1 LNLVA
6 AAPLWLLTVLACAML
21 GAAAEDAVRLRI
33 SNVTSLIVL
42 ATAIA
47 AALIAGPSWALWQ
60 NGVVFLAILVLGTV
74 AFSSGLL
81 GGGDVKLFAA
91 AGLWFDLRSAL
102 WFVALVF
109 LAGGVVAI
117 AYMLTRPFR
126 RRSAGKKGTRVP
138 YGIAIALGMLAVAVL
153 DRGSASRHERQ
164 LQQIRMMPSR
174 S

>member
-1 LNLVA
+1 MNLVA
-6 AAPLWLLTVLACAML
+6 AAPLWLLVILACAML
-21 GAAAEDAVRLRI
+21 AAGAEDAVRLRI
-33 SNVTSLIVL
+33 SNGTSLIVL

-47 AALIAGPSWALWQ
+47 ATLIAGPSLALWQ

-91 AGLWFDLRSAL
+91 AGMWFDLRAAL

-126 RRSAGKKGTRVP
+126 RRSSGKKDTRVP

>member
-1 LNLVA
+1 MNLLTN
-6 AAPLWLLTVLACAML
+6 APTWLLVILACAML
-21 GAAAEDAVRLRI
+21 AAAAEDAARLRI
-33 SNVTSLIVL
+33 SNITSVVVL
-42 ATAIA
+42 AGAVA
-47 AALIAGPSWALWQ
+47 AAAIAGPSWTLWQ
-60 NGVVFLAILVLGTV
+60 NGVVFLAILVLGTA
-74 AFSSGLL
+74 AFSGGLL

-102 WFVALVF
+102 LFVALVF
-109 LAGGVVAI
+109 LSGGVVAI
-117 AYMLTRPFR
+117 VYMVTRPFR
-126 RRSAGKKGTRVP
+126 SRSTRTKSTRVP